1 MPTAAQSNAAVAQQ
15 ASHITEWRHVS
26 TDAGNRQVSAAVPGT
41 PPLPAS
47 AGASYTDGSEDS
59 RDSRGLDPLEPGQPI
74 HLHLPLNLSDKTK
87 QPTPNDPASTE
98 ESDIDALISARNL
111 FAFLVGQSLIA
122 TRSRPSFF
130 HIFTKISQGLSFYQF
145 SNLDGSTFGE
155 VAHFNFESVFYGN
168 KAIKAES
175 IAGTKLANLRDS
187 MNVKELRLNDVR
199 ASREKTIEGIVLGE
213 AMRSVMLYNEAV
225 THAVGRYREIK
236 AIKSPK
242 YTMISNKTVERLE
255 LGSIDLDGR
264 IKTMTQK
271 LSDFQFYG
279 LFQGTLNSSSSVESR
294 QLNFDRWKSGY
305 HSTRKWFMTY
315 QKGKWGSWPPKV
327 GKKNNLQ
334 TDGLNRTVLRDLYAD
349 VCLLYD
355 LLVDRTSL
363 TTRAGDLAEEF
374 SDSADII
381 PRTLRKV
388 LAEYDRSTPPV
399 LPPIPFDV
407 PMLPKIDD
415 KRDITKK
422 LKKSEVGAV
431 LAKSYNADANATTHA
446 PILESFRHFDFDNA
460 YGLTI
465 QHVGDLR
472 CGQWLFLYA
481 VLQTLPW
488 LVVDAPALEYTDG
501 VEYFLCVAPRSG
513 VPWAREDPMM
523 NRNWYGVAGSDKIVS
538 LPSDLLTHGVEGTFR
553 RSYCWTRAEQ
563 WTAKSSI
570 LKAAAAETL
579 QAPLPP
585 PPGAPVFGAQ
595 VGAQRS
601 RASSPESMGQGSWSK
616 RQSVVD
622 LGLEALPLPQGVQ
635 PDVPDSPA
643 RSRPASAYVGDPS
656 ITFDAILGSVE
667 QEKVG
672 KKKK

>member
-1 MPTAAQSNAAVAQQ
+1 M
-15 ASHITEWRHVS
+15 
-26 TDAGNRQVSAAVPGT
+26 AG
-41 PPLPAS
+41 
-47 AGASYTDGSEDS
+47 
-59 RDSRGLDPLEPGQPI
+59 
-74 HLHLPLNLSDKTK
+74 
-87 QPTPNDPASTE
+87 
-98 ESDIDALISARNL
+98 
-111 FAFLVGQSLIA
+111 
-122 TRSRPSFF
+122 
-130 HIFTKISQGLSFYQF
+130 
-145 SNLDGSTFGE
+145 
-155 VAHFNFESVFYGN
+155 
-168 KAIKAES
+168 
-175 IAGTKLANLRDS
+175 KLANLRDS

-199 ASREKTIEGIVLGE
+199 GSREKTIEGIILGE
-213 AMRSVMLYNEAV
+213 AMRSVMLYNEAF
-225 THAVGRYREIK
+225 THAVGRLKEIK
-236 AIKSPK
+236 SIKSPK

-271 LSDFQFYG
+271 LTDFQFYG
-279 LFQGTLNSSSSVESR
+279 LFQGTLNSTSSAESK

-305 HSTRKWFMTY
+305 QSTRKWFMTY
-315 QKGKWGSWPPKV
+315 QKAKWGSWPPKV

-355 LLVDRTSL
+355 LLVDRTAL
-363 TTRAGDLAEEF
+363 TSRSGDLVEELND
-374 SDSADII
+374 DSVDIV

-407 PMLPKIDD
+407 PIFPKLEDQ
-415 KRDITKK
+415 RDSGKK
-422 LKKSEVGAV
+422 LKKSEVGAI

-446 PILESFRHFDFDNA
+446 PFLESFRHFDFDNA

-465 QHVGDLR
+465 HQIGDLR

-488 LVVDAPALEYTDG
+488 LVVDAPALEYTEG

-513 VPWAREDPMM
+513 VPWAREDPML

-538 LPSDLLTHGVEGTFR
+538 LPSDLLTHGVEGTYR
-553 RSYCWTRAEQ
+553 RSHCWTRAEQ
-563 WTAKSSI
+563 WTANSSI

-585 PPGAPVFGAQ
+585 PPGAPVLGAQ
-595 VGAQRS
+595 LGAQRS
-601 RASSPESMGQGSWSK
+601 RASSPDSLGPGNRSQ
-616 RQSVVD
+616 RQSVVEF
-622 LGLEALPLPQGVQ
+622 GLEALPLPQGVQ

-643 RSRPASAYVGDPS
+643 RSRPVSSYIGDPN
-656 ITFDAILGSVE
+656 ITFDAILGTAG
-667 QEKVG
+667 QEKIGG